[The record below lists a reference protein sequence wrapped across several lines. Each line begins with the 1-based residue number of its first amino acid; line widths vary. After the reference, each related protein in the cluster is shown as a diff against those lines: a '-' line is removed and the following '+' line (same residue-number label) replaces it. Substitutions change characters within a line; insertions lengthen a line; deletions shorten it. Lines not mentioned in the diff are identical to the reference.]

1 MADRVTQL
9 QDAVN
14 QMAEHFC
21 NSIGVLQQNAAPS
34 KFQQPEKQGA
44 TETPAV
50 QDDFTQLFAQLI
62 ARTAKDIDVLIES
75 LPSEESTAELQ
86 NASLKRLEQENKEAA
101 QKLADLVKRGDTLLL
116 RIQEALSEI
125 AEAQLRTKSSLS
137 NKSSTSKA
145 SDSNN
150 SQT

>member
-1 MADRVTQL
+1 MSDRVTQL

-21 NSIGVLQQNAAPS
+21 NSIGVLQQNATPS
-34 KFQQPEKQGA
+34 KFQPPEKQGTA
-44 TETPAV
+44 DAPAV

-75 LPSEESTAELQ
+75 LPSEELTTELQ
-86 NASLKRLEQENKEAA
+86 NTSLKKLEQENKEAA
-101 QKLADLVKRGDTLLL
+101 QRLSDLVKRGDTLLL

-125 AEAQLRTKSSLS
+125 AEAQLRTKSSITS
-137 NKSSTSKA
+137 KSSNSKLP
-145 SDSNN
+145 DNG
-150 SQT
+150 T